1 MPPAPFLIIATSKRS
16 YEDFKNTE
24 LEEAGTTSARTKFQ
38 LKKDNASNAN
48 AALVLL
54 FVLILGR
61 SERREIQNFRAA

>member
-1 MPPAPFLIIATSKRS
+1 MPPAPFLIIATSKKS

-38 LKKDNASNAN
+38 LKKDNASNA
-48 AALVLL
+48 ALVLL

-61 SERREIQNFRAA
+61 SERRQIQNFRAA

>member
-1 MPPAPFLIIATSKRS
+1 MPPAPFLIITTSKKS

-38 LKKDNASNAN
+38 LKKDNASNA
-48 AALVLL
+48 ALVLL

-61 SERREIQNFRAA
+61 SERRQIQNFRAA

>member
-1 MPPAPFLIIATSKRS
+1 MPPAPFLIIATSKKS

-38 LKKDNASNAN
+38 LKKDNGSI

-61 SERREIQNFRAA
+61 SERRQIQNFRAA